1 MLQAAQLWII
11 CVSLPYYSNADFT
24 LLKQLTIKNYAL
36 IERLETEF
44 FPGFSVMTGETGA
57 GKSIILGALGLILG
71 QRADLQSLMNK
82 REKCIVEGIF
92 STDTPT
98 LRPFFERYNLD
109 FDNDSAILRREILPS
124 GKSRA
129 FINDTPANLTVL
141 KELAEQL
148 IDIHSQNSITS
159 LLDAGFQLLALDSF
173 AGLDGEVAMFG
184 KQFGLLTSK
193 KKELTRLMDEE
204 ATAAREQD
212 FYRFQVEELEA
223 ARLVAGEQE
232 ALEEELKLLSHAE
245 EIKQRLTAAGLSL
258 LNERGLL
265 DSLNGLLQEIKPVKS
280 YYAHIGAVYGIIEN
294 CYLELK
300 EVARDIEDVNEKLDV
315 DPQRLSELNHRLDLI
330 FALQQKHRAESI
342 KQLLAVKAEYEVR
355 LTRHTTMNEQIEAL
369 NGAIA
374 ELEKGLIITA
384 ESLSVRR
391 KAAGES
397 FAQHIMKLAA
407 ELGMPDGRFS
417 VDVNPLDK
425 LSPSGSDDVVFRF
438 NANRGGSLQ
447 EMARVAS
454 GGELSRLLLAIKATI
469 ASKKMLPAIIFD
481 EIDSGVSGEIA
492 GKMGAIMQ
500 MMSNNMQVLAI
511 SHLPQIA
518 ARGNHHYVVYKMPG
532 DELTK
537 TYIRKLDEQERISE
551 IAKMLSD
558 TRVTDSAMD
567 TARELLKN

>member
-24 LLKQLTIKNYAL
+24 LLKHLTIKNYAL

-44 FPGFSVMTGETGA
+44 YPGFSVMTGETGA

-82 REKCIVEGIF
+82 QEKCIVEGIF
-92 STDTPT
+92 ATGARD
-98 LRPFFERYNLD
+98 LRPFFERNSLD
-109 FDNDSAILRREILPS
+109 YDNETTILRREILPS

-129 FINDTPANLTVL
+129 FINDTPANLSIL

-159 LLDAGFQLLALDSF
+159 LLHAGFQLSALDSF
-173 AGLDGEVAMFG
+173 AGIHGEVAMFG

-193 KKELTRLMDEE
+193 KKELNRLLDEE

-223 ARLVAGEQE
+223 ARLVDGEQE
-232 ALEEELKLLSHAE
+232 SLEEELKLLSHAE
-245 EIKQRLTAAGLSL
+245 EIKQRLTAAGVTMN
-258 LNERGLL
+258 NERGLL
-265 DSLNGLLQEIKPVKS
+265 DMLNGLLQEIKPVKN
-280 YYAHIGAVYGIIEN
+280 YYADISAVHGIIEN

-300 EVARDIEDVNEKLDV
+300 EAARDMEDVNEKLDV
-315 DPQRLSELNHRLDLI
+315 DPQRLSELNQRLDLI
-330 FALQQKHRAESI
+330 NALQQKHRVGSI
-342 KQLLAVKAEYEVR
+342 AQLLAVKADFEAR
-355 LTRHTTMNEQIEAL
+355 LNRHTTMGEQIEAL
-369 NGAIA
+369 
-374 ELEKGLIITA
+374 KGEITEIEA
-384 ESLSVRR
+384 RLKSTAKTLSAKR

-417 VDVNPLDK
+417 VDVLPLEK
-425 LSPSGSDDVVFRF
+425 FLPSGSDDVVFRF

-469 ASKKMLPAIIFD
+469 ASRKMLPAIIFD

-500 MMSNNMQVLAI
+500 MMSQNMQVLAI
-511 SHLPQIA
+511 THLPQIA
-518 ARGNHHYVVYKMPG
+518 ARGNHHYVVYKKPG
-532 DELTK
+532 DDHTR
-537 TYIRKLDEQERISE
+537 THIRKLDEQERISE

-558 TRVTDSAMD
+558 TRVTDSAME

>member
-11 CVSLPYYSNADFT
+11 CVSLPYYSNADFI
-24 LLKQLTIKNYAL
+24 LLKHLTIKNYAL

-44 FPGFSVMTGETGA
+44 YPGFSVMTGETGA

-82 REKCIVEGIF
+82 QEKCIVEGVF
-92 STDTPT
+92 ATGARD
-98 LRPFFERYNLD
+98 LRSFFERNSLD
-109 FDNDSAILRREILPS
+109 YDNETAILRREILPS

-129 FINDTPANLTVL
+129 FINDTPANLSIL

-159 LLDAGFQLLALDSF
+159 LLHAGFQLLALDSY
-173 AGLDGEVAMFG
+173 AGLGGEVAMFG

-193 KKELTRLMDEE
+193 KKELNKLLDEE

-212 FYRFQVEELEA
+212 FYRFQVEELEV
-223 ARLVAGEQE
+223 ARLVEGEQE
-232 ALEEELKLLSHAE
+232 SLEEEIKLLSHAE
-245 EIKQRLTAAGLSL
+245 EIKQRLTAAGVTLN
-258 LNERGLL
+258 NERGLL
-265 DSLNGLLQEIKPVKS
+265 DMLNGLLQEIKPVKS
-280 YYAHIGAVYGIIEN
+280 YYADISAVHGIIEN

-300 EVARDIEDVNEKLDV
+300 EAARDIEDVNEKLDV
-315 DPQRLSELNHRLDLI
+315 DPQRLSELNQRLDLI
-330 FALQQKHRAESI
+330 NALQQKHRVGSI
-342 KQLLAVKAEYEVR
+342 GQLLAVKADFEAR
-355 LTRHTTMNEQIEAL
+355 LTRHTTMGEQIEAL
-369 NGAIA
+369 KGVIA
-374 ELEKGLIITA
+374 ELDAGLKSTA
-384 ESLSVRR
+384 KTLSVNR

-397 FAQHIMKLAA
+397 FAQHIMKLVA
-407 ELGMPDGRFS
+407 ELGMPNGRFS
-417 VDVNPLDK
+417 VDVLPLEK
-425 LSPSGSDDVVFRF
+425 CSPSGSDDVVFRF

-469 ASKKMLPAIIFD
+469 ASRKMLPAIIFD

-500 MMSNNMQVLAI
+500 MMSQNMQVLAI
-511 SHLPQIA
+511 THLPQIA
-518 ARGNHHYVVYKMPG
+518 ARGNHHYVVYKKPG
-532 DELTK
+532 DEHTR

-558 TRVTDSAMD
+558 TRVTDSAME

>member
-1 MLQAAQLWII
+1 ML
-11 CVSLPYYSNADFT
+11 
-24 LLKQLTIKNYAL
+24 KHLTIKNYAL
-36 IERLETEF
+36 IERLETAF
-44 FPGFSVMTGETGA
+44 SPGFSVMTGETGA

-82 REKCIVEGIF
+82 HEKCIVEGIF
-92 STDTPT
+92 ATGTSN
-98 LRPFFERYNLD
+98 LRPFFERNNLD
-109 FDNDSAILRREILPS
+109 FDNESAILRREILPS

-129 FINDTPANLTVL
+129 FINDTPANLSTL

-148 IDIHSQNSITS
+148 IDIHSQNSITN
-159 LLDAGFQLLALDSF
+159 LLDAGFQLSALDSF
-173 AGLDGEVAMFG
+173 AGLDGEVAVFG
-184 KQFGLLTSK
+184 KQFGLLSSK
-193 KKELTRLMDEE
+193 KKELNRLLDEE
-204 ATAAREQD
+204 AIAAREQD

-223 ARLVAGEQE
+223 ARLIEGEQE
-232 ALEEELKLLSHAE
+232 TLEEELKLLSHAE

-258 LNERGLL
+258 QNEHGLL
-265 DSLNGLLQEIKPVKS
+265 DMLNGMLQEIRPVKS
-280 YYAHIGAVYGIIEN
+280 YYADISAVYGVIEN

-300 EVARDIEDVNEKLDV
+300 EAARDIEDVNEKLDV
-315 DPQRLSELNHRLDLI
+315 DPERLSELNQRLDLI
-330 FALQQKHRAESI
+330 FSLQQKHRADSI
-342 KQLLAVKAEYEVR
+342 ARLLAVKADYQAR

-369 NGAIA
+369 KDEI
-374 ELEKGLIITA
+374 EQIEQGLMITA
-384 ESLSVRR
+384 ESLSLRR

-397 FAQHIMKLAA
+397 FAQQILKLVA
-407 ELGMPDGRFS
+407 ELGMPDARFG
-417 VDVNPLDK
+417 VDVKPLEK
-425 LSPSGSDDVVFRF
+425 LSSSGSDDVIFRF

-469 ASKKMLPAIIFD
+469 ASKKLLPAIIFD

-500 MMSNNMQVLAI
+500 MMSKNMQVLAI
-511 SHLPQIA
+511 THLPQIA
-518 ARGNHHYVVYKMPG
+518 ARGNHHYVVYKKPG
-532 DELTK
+532 DEFTK
-537 TYIRKLDEQERISE
+537 TYIRNLDAQERINE